1 MNISFAD
8 FPHKLQIVRQLL
20 DYFYKTANFVFRKN
34 IIIIII
40 IIIIIMIYFK
50 EFIYLF

>member
-20 DYFYKTANFVFRKN
+20 DYFYFFFCKN